1 MLSTPLV
8 VAASFAYLMLLFA
21 VAYVGD
27 ARARGGR
34 SIIGNAWVYA
44 LSMGVYCT
52 AWTYFGSIGRAAS
65 AGLWFLPIYLGPT
78 LGMLVAWM
86 LLRKM
91 IRIARVHRITS
102 IADFI
107 ASRYGKSRLLAALVT
122 VIAVVGI
129 VPYVALQLKAIATGY
144 ALLTGGH
151 APAGGSVAG
160 AAWWRDSTLYM
171 ALALAGFTIAFGTR
185 HLDTTERHEGMVAA
199 IAVESVVKLLAF
211 LAVGAFVTWGLFE
224 GPGDIFARAA
234 ARPDLEPLLRLGG
247 DSRFAG
253 GQWFALTLLA
263 MLSLFFLPRQFQ
275 MMVVE
280 NVDERHVRRAAWA
293 FPLYLLLINVFVL
306 PIALGGLLHEA
317 SGGSDAET
325 FVLSLPLAA
334 GHPWLALVAFVG
346 GLSAATGMIIVEAI
360 AVSTMVCNDL
370 VLPLLL
376 RRGAGLARDLTGT
389 LLGIRRSVIVALL
402 LLGYLYFRI
411 AGEAYALVSIG
422 LISFAAVAQFAPAL
436 LGGMYWKG
444 GTRAGALAGLGAGF
458 ALWAYTLM
466 LPSIAKSGWMPA
478 GFMTEGLF
486 GIALLRPEQL
496 LGLAGLD
503 SLTHSLLWSLLA
515 NAGLYIGVSLWR
527 APSARET
534 GQAVLFVDVFERHE
548 ASGAGP
554 VFWRG
559 RAQVDDLL
567 ALAARFLG
575 EASARRLFEDYA
587 RRRGVDGIA
596 ALAADAELVQFVE
609 RELAGAIGG
618 ASARVM
624 VASVVE
630 EEPLDLDDVMRILDE
645 ASQLRAYSHAL
656 EDKSRSLE
664 RATAE
669 LREANAQLKSLDL
682 LKDEFMSS
690 VTHELRTPL
699 TSIRAFAELMAD
711 DPAMDPEQRQRFLG
725 LVVAETER
733 LTRLVNQVLDMAK
746 IESGNAEWRAVEVDL
761 RALVRQAMQTTAEM
775 FRERGAAVELEMPAH
790 MPPLQ
795 ADPDR
800 LLQVLFN
807 LLSNAAKFVP
817 QGRGRVCIRIGA
829 DAERASVEVEDNGP
843 GVPLEQQQLVFEKFR
858 QGGEIQNRPQGT
870 GLGLPISRRIVEHLG
885 GRMWLHSEPG
895 RGACFGFELP
905 WRHGD
910 DVALDA
916 DGSSAA
922 AARAAAV
929 APP

>member
-144 ALLTGGH
+144 ALLTSGH

-334 GHPWLALVAFVG
+334 GHPWLALIAFVG

-548 ASGAGP
+548 GSGAGP

-775 FRERGAAVELEMPAH
+775 FRERGAAVELEMPEH

-858 QGGEIQNRPQGT
+858 QGGEIHNRPQGT